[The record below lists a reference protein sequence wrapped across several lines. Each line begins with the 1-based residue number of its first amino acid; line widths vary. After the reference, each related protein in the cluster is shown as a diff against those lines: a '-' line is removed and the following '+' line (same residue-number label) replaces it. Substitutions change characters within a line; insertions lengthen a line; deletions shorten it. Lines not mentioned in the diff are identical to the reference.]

1 MRPEH
6 THTHSL
12 THLHT
17 HIHAHAHTHLHTHL
31 HTHSLT
37 LTHTH
42 THTCLLVQS
51 SAVDEQPPTKL
62 NVYMQRLADLRE
74 KSQISPRAFTGVI
87 LEYIRSLNQHGV
99 EIDVGAAAWCT
110 PR

>member
-1 MRPEH
+1 M
-6 THTHSL
+6 
-12 THLHT
+12 
-17 HIHAHAHTHLHTHL
+17 
-31 HTHSLT
+31 
-37 LTHTH
+37 
-42 THTCLLVQS
+42 
-51 SAVDEQPPTKL
+51 DEQPPTKL